1 MYFFGCNALRRSA
14 PALLGLVW
22 WSVPLTLAAAP
33 PNLPNPPGPANLP
46 AGTVPAL
53 VPVAPAT
60 PLALAAPPTLAQA
73 FAQAWARQPEGQSLD
88 LRRQAAQARRQA
100 AQAWTAEP
108 PVLEMSGQSDRLLK
122 NQGSR
127 EYAAGVAL
135 PLWLP
140 GEREGTAAL
149 AEAESRVVDS
159 RSGGARLRLA
169 GQLRAAWWAWLGQ
182 QAEQQLAQARLESA
196 SRLAAD
202 VARRVRA
209 GDLARADLHQA
220 EGARASA
227 AAALAESDRALAGA
241 ARELRAIVGGWPEAP
256 RVRMNGSVSA
266 TLSVPSP
273 EPEPWPALP
282 DAGAGVPEGHPALAE
297 WRDRAELARQSA
309 ELARLQTRGNPEL
322 VLSTARERGAFEEGW
337 QRNLTVGVR
346 IPIGSEA
353 RHQARLG
360 LARAEALEAE
370 RLGQLEQ
377 ERLEASR
384 EASRHQVDAVRRQL
398 EAATERARLAG
409 ETRQFF
415 DKSFRLGE
423 SDLPTR
429 LRIELEAVE
438 AERQAARARIALAAA
453 ISDLRQALGL
463 LPE

>member
-1 MYFFGCNALRRSA
+1 
-14 PALLGLVW
+14 
-22 WSVPLTLAAAP
+22 
-33 PNLPNPPGPANLP
+33 
-46 AGTVPAL
+46 
-53 VPVAPAT
+53 
-60 PLALAAPPTLAQA
+60 
-73 FAQAWARQPEGQSLD
+73 
-88 LRRQAAQARRQA
+88 
-100 AQAWTAEP
+100 
-108 PVLEMSGQSDRLLK
+108 MSGQSDRLLK

-140 GEREGTAAL
+140 GERDGTVAL

-159 RSGGARLRLA
+159 RTGGARLRLA
-169 GQLRAAWWAWLGQ
+169 GQLRTAWWAWQGQ
-182 QAEQQLAQARLESA
+182 QAEHQLAQARLESA

-202 VARRVRA
+202 VGRRVRA
-209 GDLARADLHQA
+209 GDLARADQHQA

-227 AAALAESDRALAGA
+227 AAAVAESERALAGA
-241 ARELRAIVGGWPEAP
+241 TRELRSIVGGWPDGVLSSRPSSGGASPPVSPTLAEA
-256 RVRMNGSVSA
+256 
-266 TLSVPSP
+266 
-273 EPEPWPALP
+273 EPLPALP
-282 DAGAGVPEGHPALAE
+282 EVTNPIPDGHPALVE
-297 WRDRAELARQSA
+297 WRDRAELARHGA

-346 IPIGSEA
+346 IPFGSEA

-377 ERLEASR
+377 ERLEAAR
-384 EASRHQVDAVRRQL
+384 EASQYQVEAVRRQL
-398 EAATERARLAG
+398 EAAIERARLAA

-429 LRIELEAVE
+429 LRVELEAVE